1 MLSSLL
7 EAEKYPAVELVDLY
21 HVRWEEEIAFSE
33 WKVARGET
41 KMLRS
46 QSPAMVRQEIWGKLL
61 SHYIVRS
68 LIFRAAEVAE
78 VDPIGISFTG
88 ALDVLMARLP
98 EQPD

>member
-1 MLSSLL
+1 MHVLLSSLL

-46 QSPAMVRQEIWGKLL
+46 PSPAMVRQEIWGKLL
-61 SHYIVRS
+61 SHYI
-68 LIFRAAEVAE
+68 L
-78 VDPIGISFTG
+78 
-88 ALDVLMARLP
+88 
-98 EQPD
+98 